1 MNVLVV
7 AMAAGGLALGVLLIV
22 RGAVGVVPPLGVF
35 VDDLHRS
42 RVGGSDRSWSQRLI
56 ERLAGRST
64 PDRDADLAAFGKTSE
79 WFVQQRCIWA
89 TMWALPGLVLLAMA
103 TWGAALFFPAPLLVL
118 ASVAG
123 LVGGWFYA
131 RIALRADAEKARRN
145 FRHVLAS
152 YLELVTIL
160 MSGGAGVETAMFDAA
175 ALGKGPAFA
184 QIRAALSA
192 AHAHREPP
200 WHGFGRLG
208 TRIGVVELEQLEASM
223 TLAGGGAQ
231 VRDSLNA
238 KAISI
243 RQKDLGDIEAEAQ
256 ARSETMVLP
265 VALMFA
271 GFLVLI
277 GYPALAA
284 LSGP

>member
-1 MNVLVV
+1 MNGLI
-7 AMAAGGLALGVLLIV
+7 AATAAGALALGALLIV
-22 RGAVGVVPPLGVF
+22 RGAIGVVPPLGAF

-42 RVGGSDRSWSQRLI
+42 RDGRVERSWSQRWI
-56 ERLAGRST
+56 EQLAGRST
-64 PDRDADLAAFGKTSE
+64 PDRDADLAACSKTAE

-89 TMWALPGLVLLAMA
+89 AMGAMPGLMLLSMS
-103 TWGAALFFPAPLLVL
+103 TWGIASFFPAPLLLL

-131 RIALRADAEKARRN
+131 RIDLRSDADKARRS
-145 FRHVLAS
+145 FRHTLAS

-184 QIRAALSA
+184 HIRAALSA

-208 TRIGVVELEQLEASM
+208 TRIGVPELEQLEASM
-223 TLAGGGAQ
+223 TLAGGGAR

-238 KAISI
+238 SAVSI
-243 RQKDLGDIEAEAQ
+243 RVKDLGDIESEAQ

>member
-1 MNVLVV
+1 
-7 AMAAGGLALGVLLIV
+7 
-22 RGAVGVVPPLGVF
+22 
-35 VDDLHRS
+35 
-42 RVGGSDRSWSQRLI
+42 
-56 ERLAGRST
+56 
-64 PDRDADLAAFGKTSE
+64 
-79 WFVQQRCIWA
+79 
-89 TMWALPGLVLLAMA
+89 
-103 TWGAALFFPAPLLVL
+103 
-118 ASVAG
+118 
-123 LVGGWFYA
+123 
-131 RIALRADAEKARRN
+131 
-145 FRHVLAS
+145 
-152 YLELVTIL
+152 
-160 MSGGAGVETAMFDAA
+160 MFDAA

-184 QIRAALSA
+184 HIRVALSA

-238 KAISI
+238 KAVSI
-243 RQKDLGDIEAEAQ
+243 RQKDLGDIESEAQ

-277 GYPALAA
+277 GYPTLAA